1 MALFARRALDG
12 RAPRPLRLTRMPRF
26 QALLVAALLAALAGA
41 ASPPRGAAQDS
52 AALPL
57 FRVILKDGT
66 ALASVGEYSRA
77 GDRVVFS
84 MPLGPSGANR
94 LQLVNLPAGAVDW
107 ESTDRYAEAVRYARY
122 VATRA
127 EMDYAA
133 LTGEVAA
140 ALNEIAQ
147 ARDPARRLA
156 IAEQAQRLVNGWP
169 AQHFGYRSG
178 DVREMASLL
187 DETISDLR
195 AAAGVRQFDFNLVA
209 MVQPPSMPL
218 LPAPS
223 PAQAIEQALIAARNT
238 DVPVERLALLQGVVA
253 ILDEPGSALPPSW
266 RRLAKAS
273 AEATLKAELEIEQRY
288 QALSDSLLRSTER
301 AAARADVRGVE
312 RAIQSLERRDG
323 RLGRR
328 RPDRVKALL
337 VALEER
343 LDSARRLRV
352 MRDQWQLRARA
363 FKEYGEAIAEGV
375 RQAEGLQPRLDD
387 IRSLAGPPV
396 DQLPALAARL
406 DAVYRR
412 LAMVKA
418 PEELS
423 GAHGT
428 LLSAID
434 LGLQA
439 ARTRSRAAVGGDV
452 KAAWDASAAASGA
465 IMLLAQ
471 AKQSIA
477 ALSRPPELK

>member
-1 MALFARRALDG
+1 
-12 RAPRPLRLTRMPRF
+12 MPRIP
-26 QALLVAALLAALAGA
+26 ALLVAALVAALAGA
-41 ASPPRGAAQDS
+41 ALPAPVRGQDP

-84 MPLGPSGANR
+84 MPLGPVGGGR
-94 LQLVNLPAGAVDW
+94 LQLMNLPAGTVDW
-107 ESTDRYAEAVRYARY
+107 DSTTRYAEAVRYARY

-140 ALNEIAQ
+140 ALNEIAL

-156 IAEQAQRLVNGWP
+156 IAERAQRLVNAWP
-169 AQHFGYRSG
+169 AAHFGYRSA
-178 DVREMASLL
+178 DVREMATLL

-195 AAAGVRQFDFNLVA
+195 AAAGVSQFDFNLVA
-209 MVQPPSMPL
+209 SVQAPSMPL

-223 PAQAIEQALIAARNT
+223 PAQTSEQAMIAARAS
-238 DVPVERLALLQGVVA
+238 DVPAERLSLLHAIVA
-253 ILDEPGSALPPSW
+253 TLDEPGSPLPPAW

-273 AEATLKAELEIEQRY
+273 AEATLKAELEVERRY
-288 QALSDSLLRSTER
+288 EAVSESLLRSSER

-312 RAIQSLERRDG
+312 RAIQSLARRDE
-323 RLGRR
+323 RLGKR
-328 RPDRVKALL
+328 RPDQVQALL
-337 VALEER
+337 AALEDR
-343 LDSARRLRV
+343 LDAARRLRV

-363 FKEYGEAIAEGV
+363 FGEYTAAIADPV
-375 RQAEGLQPRLDD
+375 RQVERLRPRLDD
-387 IRSLAGPPV
+387 VRSLAGPPV
-396 DQLPALAARL
+396 ADLPALAARF
-406 DAVYRR
+406 DAIYRR
-412 LAMVKA
+412 LVAVKA
-418 PEELS
+418 PPELS

-428 LLSAID
+428 LLSAVD

-439 ARTRSRAAVGGDV
+439 VRTRSRAAVGGDV

-477 ALSRPPELK
+477 ALSSPPELK

>member
-1 MALFARRALDG
+1 M
-12 RAPRPLRLTRMPRF
+12 LRFP
-26 QALLVAALLAALAGA
+26 ALLVAALLAALAGA
-41 ASPPRGAAQDS
+41 ASPPRALAQDPAS
-52 AALPL
+52 LPL

-66 ALASVGEYSRA
+66 ALASVGEYSRT

-84 MPLGPSGANR
+84 MPLGPVRDSR
-94 LQLVNLPAGAVDW
+94 LQLMNLPAAAVDW
-107 ESTDRYAEAVRYARY
+107 ESTSRYAEAVRFARY

-133 LTGEVAA
+133 LTGEVAT

-156 IAEQAQRLVNGWP
+156 TAEQAQRLVNAWP

-178 DVREMASLL
+178 EVREMASLL

-195 AAAGVRQFDFNLVA
+195 AAAGVQQFDFNLVA

-223 PAQAIEQALIAARNT
+223 AAQTIEQAMVAARAS
-238 DVPVERLALLQGVVA
+238 DVPAERLSLLQAVVA
-253 ILDEPGSALPPSW
+253 ILDDPGSQVPPAW

-273 AEATLKAELEIEQRY
+273 AEATLKAELEVERRY
-288 QALSDSLLRSTER
+288 QELSESMLRSSER

-312 RAIQSLERRDG
+312 RTIRSLEQRDR

-328 RPDRVKALL
+328 RPDHVQALL
-337 VALEER
+337 AALGDR
-343 LDSARRLRV
+343 LDAARRLRV

-363 FKEYGEAIAEGV
+363 FGEYREAIAEGV
-375 RQAEGLQPRLDD
+375 EQAERLQPRLDD

-396 DQLPALAARL
+396 GQLPALAARL
-406 DAVYRR
+406 DSIYRR
-412 LAMVKA
+412 LAAVKA
-418 PEELS
+418 PAELS

-428 LLSAID
+428 LLSAVD
-434 LGLQA
+434 LALQA
-439 ARTRSRAAVGGDV
+439 VRTRSRAAMSGDV
-452 KAAWDASAAASGA
+452 KGAWDASAAASGA

-471 AKQSIA
+471 AQQSIA